1 MVNCVG
7 PQTAF
12 TEAEQEYQRFL
23 GKKVFGGTVYGS
35 GEGTNANTAP
45 NGGAALYK
53 GGGMVTRGGT
63 PFTRTTKD
71 NTF

>member
-12 TEAEQEYQRFL
+12 TEAEQEGQRFL

-35 GEGTNANTAP
+35 DCDANANTAP

-53 GGGMVTRGGT
+53 GGGTVTIDGALFTGT
-63 PFTRTTKD
+63 TEDDAF
-71 NTF
+71 